1 MEEGSL
7 RCDANVSVMEKG
19 SKVFGT
25 RSEIKNMN
33 SFKSLEKATEIIGD
47 AKSTSNW
54 LMGDI
59 SKIMKEN
66 DAMVEDLK
74 FTAEHLAELIKLI
87 NDGTISNNIGKKV
100 IIDMFNTGIS
110 PKTIIN
116 EKGLIQNSDEGD
128 ILEIVNKVL
137 DSNTKSIEDYKNG
150 KTRAI
155 SFLVGMVMKETKGKA
170 NPQIVNKLI
179 NEEIKK
185 C

>member
-1 MEEGSL
+1 MSMA
-7 RCDANVSVMEKG
+7 DFFEKTAKI
-19 SKVFGT
+19 S
-25 RSEIKNMN
+25 
-33 SFKSLEKATEIIGD
+33 GD
-47 AKSTSNW
+47 AKSASNW

-66 DAMVEDLK
+66 AARVEDFK
-74 FTAEHLAELIKLI
+74 FTTEHLAELIKLI
-87 NDGTISNNIGKKV
+87 NAGTISNNIGKKV
-100 IIDMFNTGIS
+100 IIDMFNTGKS

-116 EKGLIQNSDEGD
+116 DKGLIQNSDGGA

-137 DSNTKSIEDYKNG
+137 ESNTKSIEDYKNG

-155 SFLVGMVMKETKGKA
+155 SFLVGKVMKETKGKA